1 MTDSPA
7 ILLAGGGPKTRP
19 RGRVLAPTRYRHPG
33 DVIRLIAAALVLAVA
48 VVIAMLLPALL
59 RPAAAVTGVG
69 PATAAGQV
77 LTGLVQVM
85 IAAAALVLLAAA
97 LRYRRFRVL
106 ATVAGGFAA
115 AAALMAGIT
124 YLAGPGGPVP
134 AGLRQGSWL
143 AGAGFPDPAVLA
155 GLAAVAVAA
164 APWLSRPWRRA
175 SWATL
180 LLIGA
185 ARLVTGGL
193 LPLQLVLA
201 LAAGVTVGAGL
212 LVAFGVPD
220 RRMGPAGVAAALR
233 AGGVPVSQVTGPLR
247 AAKGSRPF
255 EATTG
260 DGNGL
265 FVKVFGS
272 DQRDADLLYRAWRG
286 IRLRGVG
293 DTRPAASLFKA
304 VEHEALLGVMAE
316 RAGVAVPHV
325 GQVIRAG
332 DGSVLLTMDLV
343 AGTSLDEV
351 PADRITDQLARS
363 LWREVGRLHRAR
375 IAHRSLHGSNIM
387 IGQDGS
393 AVLADF
399 SFAELAA
406 TSRQRAI
413 DVAELLTSLAGRIGP
428 DRAVAAAAA
437 AIGAGGVAAAVPLL
451 QPLALSAG
459 TRRAIKGQDG
469 LLKNTRAAAI
479 AASGDD
485 ADKDLVRL
493 QRVRPRTLLAI
504 AALAGAFYFLL
515 PQIADVSSSWHALQH
530 VNWAWLPVIIGLSA
544 LTYVASAMALIGAV
558 PGHVPFGPAVLT
570 QGASSFIN
578 RVSPA
583 NVGGMAL
590 NARFLQK
597 SGTSTPA
604 SVAAVGVNALAGAI
618 MHVVLIVVFFALAGH
633 DLTKAFKLPS
643 ASKILLI
650 LAVIIAVIGVVLA
663 TRPGRRWTRKQLIP
677 GVRSAAGSLRQ
688 AAASPVK
695 LGLLFGGSALITLAY
710 IAGLDASV
718 QAFGGGPGL
727 VVLGAV
733 YLAAAALAA
742 AAPTPGGLGAIEAA
756 LVAGLTGVGMQPG
769 PAVSAVLLYRL
780 ATYWLP
786 VLPGWLCWRSL
797 QHREIRVTAG
807 PRLAQGAPARV
818 PVVPAG
824 RRRLSG
830 GAPPAEAG
838 PRLRARAEQPFLLDP
853 HGT

>member
-7 ILLAGGGPKTRP
+7 ILLAAGGPKTPP

-33 DVIRLIAAALVLAVA
+33 DVIRLIAAALVLAMA

-69 PATAAGQV
+69 PATEAGQV

-124 YLAGPGGPVP
+124 YLTGPGGSAGLP
-134 AGLRQGSWL
+134 AGLRQDSWL

-164 APWLSRPWRRA
+164 APWLNRPWRRA

-185 ARLVTGGL
+185 ARLITGGL

-233 AGGVPVSQVTGPLR
+233 AGGVPVSEVTGPLR

-255 EATTG
+255 QATTG

-286 IRLRGVG
+286 LRLRGVG

-325 GQVIRAG
+325 GQVIKAE

-351 PADRITDQLARS
+351 PADRITDQLART
-363 LWREVGRLHRAR
+363 LWREVGRLHQAR

-387 IGQDGS
+387 IGQDGCPRL
-393 AVLADF
+393 VDF

-428 DRAVAAAAA
+428 DRAVATAAA
-437 AIGAGGVAAAVPLL
+437 AIGASGVATAVPLL

-469 LLKNTRAAAI
+469 LLKNTRTAAI

-530 VNWAWLPVIIGLSA
+530 VNWAWLPVIICLSA
-544 LTYVASAMALIGAV
+544 LTYVASAMALIGSV

-710 IAGLDASV
+710 IAGLAASV

-727 VVLGAV
+727 IVLGAV

-797 QHREIRVTAG
+797 QHRGYV
-807 PRLAQGAPARV
+807 
-818 PVVPAG
+818 
-824 RRRLSG
+824 
-830 GAPPAEAG
+830 
-838 PRLRARAEQPFLLDP
+838 
-853 HGT
+853 

>member
-1 MTDSPA
+1 MTDSPR
-7 ILLAGGGPKTRP
+7 IQLAAGEPKTRP
-19 RGRVLAPTRYRHPG
+19 PGRVLAPTRYRHPG
-33 DVIRLIAAALVLAVA
+33 DVIRLIAAALVLAA
-48 VVIAMLLPALL
+48 AAVIAALLPALL

-77 LTGLVQVM
+77 LTGLVQVT
-85 IAAAALVLLAAA
+85 IAAAALVLLVAA

-124 YLAGPGGPVP
+124 YLAGPGGSAGLP

-143 AGAGFPDPAVLA
+143 TGAGFPDPAVLA

-164 APWLSRPWRRA
+164 APWLNRPWRRA
-175 SWATL
+175 AWTTL

-185 ARLVTGGL
+185 ARLITGGL
-193 LPLQLVLA
+193 LPMQLVLA

-212 LVAFGVPD
+212 LVVFGVPD
-220 RRMGPAGVAAALR
+220 RRMGPEGVAAALR

-247 AAKGSRPF
+247 PAKGSRPF
-255 EATTG
+255 EAVTG
-260 DGNGL
+260 DGRAL

-272 DQRDADLLYRAWRG
+272 DQRDADLLYRAYRG

-293 DTRPAASLFKA
+293 DTGPAASLFKA

-325 GQVIRAG
+325 GEVVRAE
-332 DGSVLLTMDLV
+332 DGSVLLTMELV
-343 AGTSLDEV
+343 AGQSLDDI
-351 PADRITDQLARS
+351 PADRITDQLART
-363 LWREVGRLHRAR
+363 LWHEVGQLHQAR
-375 IAHRSLHGSNIM
+375 IAHRSLHGANIM
-387 IGQDGS
+387 ISQNGCPRL
-393 AVLADF
+393 VDF

-428 DRAVAAAAA
+428 DRAVATAAA
-437 AIGAGGVAAAVPLL
+437 AIGADGVATAVPLL

-485 ADKDLVRL
+485 ADQDLAQL

-530 VNWAWLPVIIGLSA
+530 LNWAWLPVIIGLSA
-544 LTYVASAMALIGAV
+544 LTYVASAIALIGSV
-558 PGHVPFGPAVLT
+558 PGHVPFGPAVLA

-604 SVAAVGVNALAGAI
+604 SVAAVGVNSLAGAV
-618 MHVVLIVVFFALAGH
+618 MHMVLIVVFFALAGH

-643 ASKILLI
+643 GSKILLL

-695 LGLLFGGSALITLAY
+695 LGLLFGGSALITLLY
-710 IAGLDASV
+710 IAGLAASV
-718 QAFGGGPGL
+718 QAFGTGPGL

-733 YLAAAALAA
+733 YLGAAALAA
-742 AAPTPGGLGAIEAA
+742 VAPTPGGLGAIEAA
-756 LVAGLTGVGMQPG
+756 LVAGLTGVGMQAG

-786 VLPGWLCWRSL
+786 VLPGWLCWR
-797 QHREIRVTAG
+797 
-807 PRLAQGAPARV
+807 
-818 PVVPAG
+818 
-824 RRRLSG
+824 
-830 GAPPAEAG
+830 
-838 PRLRARAEQPFLLDP
+838 
-853 HGT
+853 

>member
-1 MTDSPA
+1 MNRNRPA
-7 ILLAGGGPKTRP
+7 GVAHRGNQLVAPGEPRAG
-19 RGRVLAPTRYRHPG
+19 VAAPSAKEMRRWLPSSRYRHPG
-33 DVIRLIAAALVLAVA
+33 DVIRLIAAALVLAAA
-48 VVIAMLLPALL
+48 VVIALLLPALL

-77 LTGLVQVM
+77 LTGLVQVT
-85 IAAAALVLLAAA
+85 IAATALVLLVAA

-124 YLAGPGGPVP
+124 YLAGPGGPAP

-201 LAAGVTVGAGL
+201 LAAGVTVGAAL

-233 AGGVPVSQVTGPLR
+233 AGGVPVSEVTGPLR

-255 EATTG
+255 QATAG

-325 GQVIRAG
+325 GQVIRAD

-343 AGTSLDEV
+343 AGTSLDQV
-351 PADRITDQLARS
+351 PADRITDQLART

-428 DRAVAAAAA
+428 DRAVATAAA
-437 AIGAGGVAAAVPLL
+437 AIGADGVAAAVPLL

-459 TRRAIKGQDG
+459 TRREIKGQDG

-485 ADKDLVRL
+485 ADQDLVRL

-633 DLTKAFKLPS
+633 DLSKAFKLPS

-650 LAVIIAVIGVVLA
+650 LAVIIAVIGIVLA

-677 GVRSAAGSLRQ
+677 GARSAAGSLRQ

-710 IAGLDASV
+710 IAGLAASV

-727 VVLGAV
+727 IVLGAV

-797 QHREIRVTAG
+797 QHREYV
-807 PRLAQGAPARV
+807 
-818 PVVPAG
+818 
-824 RRRLSG
+824 
-830 GAPPAEAG
+830 
-838 PRLRARAEQPFLLDP
+838 
-853 HGT
+853 

>member
-1 MTDSPA
+1 MTDSPR
-7 ILLAGGGPKTRP
+7 IQLAAGEPKTRP

-33 DVIRLIAAALVLAVA
+33 DVIRLIAAALVLAA
-48 VVIAMLLPALL
+48 AAVIAALLPALL

-77 LTGLVQVM
+77 LTGLVQVT
-85 IAAAALVLLAAA
+85 IAAAALVLLVAA

-124 YLAGPGGPVP
+124 YLAGPGGSAGLP

-143 AGAGFPDPAVLA
+143 TGAGFPDPAVLA

-164 APWLSRPWRRA
+164 APWLNRPWRRA
-175 SWATL
+175 AWATL

-185 ARLVTGGL
+185 ARLITGGL
-193 LPLQLVLA
+193 LPMQLVLA

-212 LVAFGVPD
+212 LVVFRVPD
-220 RRMGPAGVAAALR
+220 RRMGPEGVAAALR

-247 AAKGSRPF
+247 PAKGSRPF
-255 EATTG
+255 EAVTG
-260 DGNGL
+260 DGRAL

-272 DQRDADLLYRAWRG
+272 DQRDADLLYRAYRG

-293 DTRPAASLFKA
+293 DTGPAASLFKA

-332 DGSVLLTMDLV
+332 DGSVLLTMELV
-343 AGTSLDEV
+343 AGQSLDDI
-351 PADRITDQLARS
+351 PADRITDQLART
-363 LWREVGRLHRAR
+363 LWHEVGRLHQAR
-375 IAHRSLHGSNIM
+375 IAHRSLHGANIM
-387 IGQDGS
+387 ISQNGCPRL
-393 AVLADF
+393 VDF

-428 DRAVAAAAA
+428 DRAVATAAA
-437 AIGAGGVAAAVPLL
+437 AIGADGVATAVPLL

-485 ADKDLVRL
+485 ADQDLAQL

-515 PQIADVSSSWHALQH
+515 PQIAQVSSSWHALQH
-530 VNWAWLPVIIGLSA
+530 ANWAWLPVIIGLSA
-544 LTYVASAMALIGAV
+544 LTYVASAIALIGSV
-558 PGHVPFGPAVLT
+558 PGHVPFGPAVLA

-604 SVAAVGVNALAGAI
+604 SVAAVGVNSLAGAV
-618 MHVVLIVVFFALAGH
+618 MHMVLIVVFFALAGH

-643 ASKILLI
+643 GSKILLL

-695 LGLLFGGSALITLAY
+695 LGLLFGGSALITLLY
-710 IAGLDASV
+710 IAGLAASV
-718 QAFGGGPGL
+718 QAFGTGPGL

-733 YLAAAALAA
+733 YLGAAALAA
-742 AAPTPGGLGAIEAA
+742 VAPTPGGLGAIEAA
-756 LVAGLTGVGMQPG
+756 LVAGLTGVGMQAG

-786 VLPGWLCWRSL
+786 VLPGWLCWRFL
-797 QHREIRVTAG
+797 QHRGYV
-807 PRLAQGAPARV
+807 
-818 PVVPAG
+818 
-824 RRRLSG
+824 
-830 GAPPAEAG
+830 
-838 PRLRARAEQPFLLDP
+838 
-853 HGT
+853 

>member
-7 ILLAGGGPKTRP
+7 VLLAAGGPKTRP
-19 RGRVLAPTRYRHPG
+19 RGRVLAPARYRHPG
-33 DVIRLIAAALVLAVA
+33 DVIRLIAAALVLAAA
-48 VVIAMLLPALL
+48 VVIAALLPALL

-69 PATAAGQV
+69 PATEAGQV

-97 LRYRRFRVL
+97 LRCRRFRVL

-115 AAALMAGIT
+115 AAALMAAIT
-124 YLAGPGGPVP
+124 YLTGPGGPAP

-255 EATTG
+255 QATTG

-325 GQVIRAG
+325 GQVIKAG

-343 AGTSLDEV
+343 AGTSLDQV
-351 PADRITDQLARS
+351 PADRITDQLART

-387 IGQDGS
+387 ISQDGCPR
-393 AVLADF
+393 LADF

-437 AIGAGGVAAAVPLL
+437 EIGASGVAAAVPLL
-451 QPLALSAG
+451 QPLALSDG
-459 TRRAIKGQDG
+459 TRRAIKGQDA

-479 AASGDD
+479 AACGDD

-530 VNWAWLPVIIGLSA
+530 VSWAWLPVIIGLSA

-558 PGHVPFGPAVLT
+558 PGRVPFGPAVLT

-604 SVAAVGVNALAGAI
+604 SVAAVGVNALAGAV

-710 IAGLDASV
+710 IAGLAASV

-797 QHREIRVTAG
+797 QHREYV
-807 PRLAQGAPARV
+807 
-818 PVVPAG
+818 
-824 RRRLSG
+824 
-830 GAPPAEAG
+830 
-838 PRLRARAEQPFLLDP
+838 
-853 HGT
+853 

>member
-1 MTDSPA
+1 MTDSSA
-7 ILLAGGGPKTRP
+7 ILLAAGGPKTRQ

-33 DVIRLIAAALVLAVA
+33 DVIRLIAAALVLGVA

-59 RPAAAVTGVG
+59 RPAAAAVTGVG
-69 PATAAGQV
+69 PATAAGRV
-77 LTGLVQVM
+77 LTGLVQVT
-85 IAAAALVLLAAA
+85 IAAAALVLLVAA

-124 YLAGPGGPVP
+124 YLAGPSGSASLP

-201 LAAGVTVGAGL
+201 LAAGVTVGAAL

-220 RRMGPAGVAAALR
+220 RRMGPAGVASALR
-233 AGGVPVSQVTGPLR
+233 AGGVPVSQVTGPLH

-255 EATTG
+255 QATTG

-325 GQVIRAG
+325 GQVIRAD

-343 AGTSLDEV
+343 AGTSLDQV
-351 PADRITDQLARS
+351 PADRITDQLART
-363 LWREVGRLHRAR
+363 LWREVGRLHQAR

-387 IGQDGS
+387 MSQDGS
-393 AVLADF
+393 TVLTDF

-437 AIGAGGVAAAVPLL
+437 AIGASGVATAVPLL

-459 TRRAIKGQDG
+459 TRRAIKGQDA

-485 ADKDLVRL
+485 ADKDLARL

-515 PQIADVSSSWHALQH
+515 PQIAQVSSSWHALQH

-544 LTYVASAMALIGAV
+544 LTYVASAIALIGSV

-590 NARFLQK
+590 NVRFLHK
-597 SGTSTPA
+597 SGTGTPA
-604 SVAAVGVNALAGAI
+604 SVAAVGVNSLAGAV
-618 MHVVLIVVFFALAGH
+618 MHLVLMVVFFALAGH

-643 ASKILLI
+643 GSKILLI
-650 LAVIIAVIGVVLA
+650 LAVIIAVTGVILA

-677 GVRSAAGSLRQ
+677 GARSAAGSLRQ

-710 IAGLDASV
+710 IAGLAASI
-718 QAFGGGPGL
+718 QAFGPGPGL
-727 VVLGAV
+727 VVIGAV
-733 YLAAAALAA
+733 YLGAAALAA

-786 VLPGWLCWRSL
+786 VLPGWLCWRFL
-797 QHREIRVTAG
+797 QHREYV
-807 PRLAQGAPARV
+807 
-818 PVVPAG
+818 
-824 RRRLSG
+824 
-830 GAPPAEAG
+830 
-838 PRLRARAEQPFLLDP
+838 
-853 HGT
+853 

>member
-7 ILLAGGGPKTRP
+7 ILLAAGGPKTRP

-69 PATAAGQV
+69 PATEAGQV
-77 LTGLVQVM
+77 LTGLVQVT
-85 IAAAALVLLAAA
+85 IAAAALVLLVAA

-124 YLAGPGGPVP
+124 YLAGPGGPAP

-212 LVAFGVPD
+212 LVVFGVPD

-255 EATTG
+255 QATTG

-351 PADRITDQLARS
+351 PADRITDQLART

-387 IGQDGS
+387 IGQDGLPPAGRLQLRRARRDQPPAS
-393 AVLADF
+393 DRRGR
-399 SFAELAA
+399 AA
-406 TSRQRAI
+406 H
-413 DVAELLTSLAGRIGP
+413 LAGRP
-428 DRAVAAAAA
+428 DRPGPCRRHRGGRDRRQRRRRRRAAAAA
-437 AIGAGGVAAAVPLL
+437 ARPVGRHPARDQEPG
-451 QPLALSAG
+451 
-459 TRRAIKGQDG
+459 
-469 LLKNTRAAAI
+469 RAAEEHARGRDRGLRRRRETRTS
-479 AASGDD
+479 SGCSGCG
-485 ADKDLVRL
+485 R
-493 QRVRPRTLLAI
+493 
-504 AALAGAFYFLL
+504 
-515 PQIADVSSSWHALQH
+515 
-530 VNWAWLPVIIGLSA
+530 
-544 LTYVASAMALIGAV
+544 
-558 PGHVPFGPAVLT
+558 
-570 QGASSFIN
+570 
-578 RVSPA
+578 
-583 NVGGMAL
+583 
-590 NARFLQK
+590 AR
-597 SGTSTPA
+597 
-604 SVAAVGVNALAGAI
+604 
-618 MHVVLIVVFFALAGH
+618 
-633 DLTKAFKLPS
+633 
-643 ASKILLI
+643 
-650 LAVIIAVIGVVLA
+650 
-663 TRPGRRWTRKQLIP
+663 
-677 GVRSAAGSLRQ
+677 
-688 AAASPVK
+688 
-695 LGLLFGGSALITLAY
+695 
-710 IAGLDASV
+710 
-718 QAFGGGPGL
+718 
-727 VVLGAV
+727 
-733 YLAAAALAA
+733 
-742 AAPTPGGLGAIEAA
+742 
-756 LVAGLTGVGMQPG
+756 
-769 PAVSAVLLYRL
+769 
-780 ATYWLP
+780 
-786 VLPGWLCWRSL
+786 CWRS
-797 QHREIRVTAG
+797 
-807 PRLAQGAPARV
+807 PRWPAPFT
-818 PVVPAG
+818 
-824 RRRLSG
+824 SCF
-830 GAPPAEAG
+830 
-838 PRLRARAEQPFLLDP
+838 PRSPM
-853 HGT
+853 

>member
-1 MTDSPA
+1 MTRRTTPAAARSGGTVTGEPPVTVSPRMR
-7 ILLAGGGPKTRP
+7 LAAGEPKTPP
-19 RGRVLAPTRYRHPG
+19 RDRVLAPSRYRHPG
-33 DVIRLIAAALVLAVA
+33 DVIRLVAAASVLAVA
-48 VVIAMLLPALL
+48 VVIAALLPALL
-59 RPAAAVTGVG
+59 RPAAAAITAVG
-69 PATAAGQV
+69 PATAAGRV

-85 IAAAALVLLAAA
+85 IAAAALVLLATA

-106 ATVAGGFAA
+106 ATVAGGFVA
-115 AAALMAGIT
+115 AAALMAGIS
-124 YLAGPGGPVP
+124 YLAGPGGTAGLP

-164 APWLSRPWRRA
+164 APWLNRPWRRA
-175 SWATL
+175 AWATL

-185 ARLVTGGL
+185 ARLITGGL
-193 LPLQLVLA
+193 LPMQLVLA

-233 AGGVPVSQVTGPLR
+233 AGGVPVSQVTGPL
-247 AAKGSRPF
+247 ATAKGSRPF
-255 EATTG
+255 EAVTG
-260 DGNGL
+260 DGHAL
-265 FVKVFGS
+265 FIKVFGS
-272 DQRDADLLYRAWRG
+272 DQRDADLLYRAYRG

-304 VEHEALLGVMAE
+304 VEHEALLAVMAE

-325 GQVIRAG
+325 GQVIKGG
-332 DGSVLLTMDLV
+332 DGSVLLTMELV
-343 AGTSLDEV
+343 AGQCLDEV
-351 PADRITDQLARS
+351 PADRITDQLAGS
-363 LWREVGRLHRAR
+363 LWREVDRLHQAR
-375 IAHRSLHGSNIM
+375 IAHRSLHGTNIM
-387 IGQDGS
+387 ISQNGCPRL
-393 AVLADF
+393 VDF

-413 DVAELLTSLAGRIGP
+413 DVAELLTSLAARIGP
-428 DRAVAAAAA
+428 DRAVATAAA
-437 AIGAGGVAAAVPLL
+437 AIGTDGVTTAVPLL
-451 QPLALSAG
+451 QPLALSAS
-459 TRRAIKGQDG
+459 TRREIKGQDG
-469 LLKNTRAAAI
+469 LLKATRAAAI
-479 AASGDD
+479 AASGDV
-485 ADKDLVRL
+485 DKDLVRL
-493 QRVRPRTLLAI
+493 QRVRPRTLLVI

-515 PQIADVSSSWHALQH
+515 PQIAQVSSSWHALQH
-530 VNWAWLPVIIGLSA
+530 ANWAWLPVIIALSA
-544 LTYVASAMALIGAV
+544 LTYVASAIALIGSV
-558 PGHVPFGPAVLT
+558 PGHVPFGPAVLA

-597 SGTSTPA
+597 SGTDTPS
-604 SVAAVGVNALAGAI
+604 SVAAVGVNSLAGAV
-618 MHVVLIVVFFALAGH
+618 MHVVMIVVFFALAGH

-650 LAVIIAVIGVVLA
+650 LAVILAVAGLVLA

-710 IAGLDASV
+710 IAALDASV

-727 VVLGAV
+727 IVLGAV

-786 VLPGWLCWRSL
+786 VLPGWLSWRSL
-797 QHREIRVTAG
+797 QHRGYV
-807 PRLAQGAPARV
+807 
-818 PVVPAG
+818 
-824 RRRLSG
+824 
-830 GAPPAEAG
+830 
-838 PRLRARAEQPFLLDP
+838 
-853 HGT
+853 

>member
-7 ILLAGGGPKTRP
+7 ILLAAGGPKTRP
-19 RGRVLAPTRYRHPG
+19 RGRVLAPARYRHPG

-124 YLAGPGGPVP
+124 YLAGPGGPAP

-185 ARLVTGGL
+185 ARLITGGL

-255 EATTG
+255 QATTG

-325 GQVIRAG
+325 GQVIRAD

-351 PADRITDQLARS
+351 PADRITDQLART

-387 IGQDGS
+387 IGQDGCPRL
-393 AVLADF
+393 VDF

-437 AIGAGGVAAAVPLL
+437 AIGAGGVATAVPLL

-558 PGHVPFGPAVLT
+558 PGRVPFGPAVLT

-643 ASKILLI
+643 GSKILLI

-710 IAGLDASV
+710 IAGLAASV

-727 VVLGAV
+727 IALGAV

-797 QHREIRVTAG
+797 QHREYV
-807 PRLAQGAPARV
+807 
-818 PVVPAG
+818 
-824 RRRLSG
+824 
-830 GAPPAEAG
+830 
-838 PRLRARAEQPFLLDP
+838 
-853 HGT
+853 

>member
-1 MTDSPA
+1 MDRQRGSRAAEPEVTVTRHTTPA
-7 ILLAGGGPKTRP
+7 AARTSGTVTEEPPMADLPRMRLAAGGPKRWP
-19 RGRVLAPTRYRHPG
+19 WSRVLAPARYRHPG
-33 DVIRLIAAALVLAVA
+33 DVIRLIAAVLVLAVA
-48 VVIAMLLPALL
+48 AVVVALLPGLL
-59 RPAAAVTGVG
+59 RPSAAAITVVG
-69 PATAAGQV
+69 PGTAAGRV
-77 LTGLVQVM
+77 LTGLVQVTV
-85 IAAAALVLLAAA
+85 AAAALVLLAAA

-115 AAALMAGIT
+115 AAALMAGIS
-124 YLAGPGGPVP
+124 YLAGPGGSALP

-175 SWATL
+175 AWATL
-180 LLIGA
+180 LAIGA
-185 ARLVTGGL
+185 ARLITGGL
-193 LPLQLVLA
+193 LPMQLVLA
-201 LAAGVTVGAGL
+201 LAAGVTVGAAL

-233 AGGVPVSQVTGPLR
+233 AGGVPACQVTGPLVT
-247 AAKGSRPF
+247 AKGSRPF
-255 EATTG
+255 EAVTG
-260 DGNGL
+260 DGRAL

-286 IRLRGVG
+286 VRLRGVG

-325 GQVIRAG
+325 GQVIRAE

-343 AGTSLDEV
+343 AGQSLDHI
-351 PADRITDQLARS
+351 PADRITDQLAGS
-363 LWREVGRLHRAR
+363 LWREVSRLHQAQ
-375 IAHRSLHGSNIM
+375 IAHRSLHGTNIM
-387 IGQDGS
+387 ISQDGCPR
-393 AVLADF
+393 LADF

-406 TSRQRAI
+406 TDRQRAI
-413 DVAELLTSLAGRIGP
+413 DVAELLTWLAGRIGP
-428 DRAVAAAAA
+428 DRAAASAAAV
-437 AIGAGGVAAAVPLL
+437 IGADGVAAAVPLL

-459 TRRAIKGQDG
+459 TRREIKGQDG
-469 LLKNTRAAAI
+469 LLKKTRAAAI

-485 ADKDLVRL
+485 ADNDLVRL

-504 AALAGAFYFLL
+504 AALAGAFYFVL
-515 PQIADVSSSWHALQH
+515 PQIADVSSSWHALAH
-530 VNWAWLPVIIGLSA
+530 VSWAWLPVILALSA
-544 LTYVASAMALIGAV
+544 LTYVASAMALIGSV
-558 PGHVPFGPAVLT
+558 PGHVPFGPTLLA

-597 SGTSTPA
+597 SGTPAPA
-604 SVAAVGVNALAGAI
+604 SVAAVGVNALAGAV
-618 MHVVLIVVFFALAGH
+618 MHVLLIVVFFALAGH

-650 LAVIIAVIGVVLA
+650 LAVILAIIGVVLA

-688 AAASPVK
+688 AAASPLK
-695 LGLLFGGSALITLAY
+695 LGLLFGGSALLTLAY
-710 IAGLDASV
+710 IGGLAASV

-727 VVLGAV
+727 IALGAV

-756 LVAGLTGVGMQPG
+756 LVAGLTGVGMAPG
-769 PAVSAVLLYRL
+769 PAVSAVLVYRL

-797 QHREIRVTAG
+797 QHREYV
-807 PRLAQGAPARV
+807 
-818 PVVPAG
+818 
-824 RRRLSG
+824 
-830 GAPPAEAG
+830 
-838 PRLRARAEQPFLLDP
+838 
-853 HGT
+853 

>member
-7 ILLAGGGPKTRP
+7 ILLAAGGPKARP
-19 RGRVLAPTRYRHPG
+19 RGRVLAPARYRHPG
-33 DVIRLIAAALVLAVA
+33 DVIRLIAAVLVLAVA
-48 VVIAMLLPALL
+48 VVVAALLPALL
-59 RPAAAVTGVG
+59 RPAAAAVTGVG
-69 PATAAGQV
+69 PATEAGRV

-85 IAAAALVLLAAA
+85 IAAAALVLLVAA

-124 YLAGPGGPVP
+124 YLAGPGGPAP

-220 RRMGPAGVAAALR
+220 RRMGPTGVAAALR
-233 AGGVPVSQVTGPLR
+233 AGGVPVSQVSGPLR

-343 AGTSLDEV
+343 AGTSLDQV
-351 PADRITDQLARS
+351 PADRITDQLART
-363 LWREVGRLHRAR
+363 LWREVGQLHQAR

-393 AVLADF
+393 AVLVDF

-428 DRAVAAAAA
+428 DRAVATAAAT
-437 AIGAGGVAAAVPLL
+437 IGAGGVAAAVPLL

-459 TRRAIKGQDG
+459 TRHAIKGQDG
-469 LLKNTRAAAI
+469 LLKNTRTAAI
-479 AASGDD
+479 AASGND

-530 VNWAWLPVIIGLSA
+530 VNWAWLPVILGLSA

-558 PGHVPFGPAVLT
+558 PGRVPFGPAVLT

-618 MHVVLIVVFFALAGH
+618 MHIVLIVVFFALAGH

-695 LGLLFGGSALITLAY
+695 LGLLSGGSALITLAY
-710 IAGLDASV
+710 IAGLAASV

-727 VVLGAV
+727 IVIGAV
-733 YLAAAALAA
+733 YLAAATLAA

-797 QHREIRVTAG
+797 QHREYV
-807 PRLAQGAPARV
+807 
-818 PVVPAG
+818 
-824 RRRLSG
+824 
-830 GAPPAEAG
+830 
-838 PRLRARAEQPFLLDP
+838 
-853 HGT
+853 

>member
-1 MTDSPA
+1 MADSHRMRLA
-7 ILLAGGGPKTRP
+7 AGGPGTRP
-19 RGRVLAPTRYRHPG
+19 QGRVPAPARYRHPG
-33 DVIRLIAAALVLAVA
+33 DVIRLIAAAPVLAVA
-48 VVIAMLLPALL
+48 AVIAALLPALL
-59 RPAAAVTGVG
+59 RPAAAAITAIG
-69 PATAAGQV
+69 PVTAAGRV
-77 LTGLVQVM
+77 LTGLVQVT
-85 IAAAALVLLAAA
+85 IAAAALVLLATA

-106 ATVAGGFAA
+106 ATVAGGFVV
-115 AAALMAGIT
+115 AAALMTGIT
-124 YLAGPGGPVP
+124 YLAGPGGSAGLP

-143 AGAGFPDPAVLA
+143 AGAGFPDPGVFA

-164 APWLSRPWRRA
+164 APWLRRPWRRA
-175 SWATL
+175 AWAML

-185 ARLVTGGL
+185 ARLITGGL
-193 LPLQLVLA
+193 LPMQLVLA
-201 LAAGVTVGAGL
+201 LAAGVTVGAAL

-220 RRMGPAGVAAALR
+220 RRMGPAGVAVALR
-233 AGGVPVSQVTGPLR
+233 AGGVPVSQVSGPLA

-255 EATTG
+255 EAVTG
-260 DGNGL
+260 DGHAL

-272 DQRDADLLYRAWRG
+272 DQRDADLLYRVYRG

-304 VEHEALLGVMAE
+304 VEHEALLAVMAE

-325 GQVIRAG
+325 GQLIRSA
-332 DGSVLLTMDLV
+332 DGSVLLTMELV
-343 AGTSLDEV
+343 AGQCLDEV
-351 PADRITDQLARS
+351 PADRITDRLARA

-375 IAHRSLHGSNIM
+375 IAHRSLHGTNIM
-387 IGQDGS
+387 ISQDGCPRL
-393 AVLADF
+393 VDF

-413 DVAELLTSLAGRIGP
+413 DVAELMTSLAGRIGP
-428 DRAVAAAAA
+428 DRAVATAAAE
-437 AIGAGGVAAAVPLL
+437 IGAGGVATAVPLL

-459 TRRAIKGQDG
+459 TRREIKGQDG

-504 AALAGAFYFLL
+504 VALAGAFYFLL

-530 VNWAWLPVIIGLSA
+530 ADWAWLPVIIVLSA
-544 LTYVASAMALIGAV
+544 LTYVASAMALIGSV
-558 PGHVPFGPAVLT
+558 PGRVPFGPAVLA

-597 SGTSTPA
+597 SGTSTPS
-604 SVAAVGVNALAGAI
+604 SVAAVGVNALAGAV

-633 DLTKAFKLPS
+633 DLTKAFKLPP

-695 LGLLFGGSALITLAY
+695 LGLLLGGSALITLAY
-710 IAGLDASV
+710 IAALAASV

-727 VVLGAV
+727 IVLGAV

-786 VLPGWLCWRSL
+786 VLPGWLSWRSL
-797 QHREIRVTAG
+797 QHRGYV
-807 PRLAQGAPARV
+807 
-818 PVVPAG
+818 
-824 RRRLSG
+824 
-830 GAPPAEAG
+830 
-838 PRLRARAEQPFLLDP
+838 
-853 HGT
+853 

>member
-1 MTDSPA
+1 M
-7 ILLAGGGPKTRP
+7 LA
-19 RGRVLAPTRYRHPG
+19 AARYRHPG
-33 DVIRLIAAALVLAVA
+33 DVIRLMVAAVVLAAA
-48 VVIAMLLPALL
+48 VVIAALVPALL
-59 RPAAAVTGVG
+59 RPSAAVTGVG
-69 PATAAGQV
+69 PATEAGQV

-85 IAAAALVLLAAA
+85 VAAAALVLVAAA

-106 ATVAGGFAA
+106 VTVAGGFAA
-115 AAALMAGIT
+115 AAVLMAGIT
-124 YLAGPGGPVP
+124 FLAGPGGPAP

-175 SWATL
+175 CWAAL
-180 LLIGA
+180 LLVGA

-193 LPLQLVLA
+193 LPVQVVLA
-201 LAAGVTVGAGL
+201 VAVGVSVGAGL
-212 LVAFGVPD
+212 LVVFGVPD

-233 AGGVPVSQVTGPLR
+233 GGGVPVGQVSGPLR
-247 AAKGSRPF
+247 PAKGSRPF
-255 EATTG
+255 QAVTG
-260 DGNGL
+260 GGNGL

-293 DTRPAASLFKA
+293 DTGPAASLFRA

-351 PADRITDQLARS
+351 PAGRITDQVARA

-393 AVLADF
+393 AVLVDF

-459 TRRAIKGQDG
+459 TRREIKGQDG

-479 AASGDD
+479 AACGGG
-485 ADKDLVRL
+485 ADQDLARL

-530 VNWAWLPVIIGLSA
+530 VSWAWLPVIIALSA

-558 PGHVPFGPAVLT
+558 PGPVPFGPAVLT

-597 SGTSTPA
+597 SGTGTPA
-604 SVAAVGVNALAGAI
+604 SVAAVGVNALAGAV
-618 MHVVLIVVFFALAGH
+618 MHGLLIVVFFALAGH
-633 DLTKAFKLPS
+633 DLAKAFKLPP
-643 ASKILLI
+643 ASKILLA
-650 LAVIIAVIGVVLA
+650 LAVIIAVTGIILA

-677 GVRSAAGSLRQ
+677 GGRSAAGSLRQ

-710 IAGLDASV
+710 IAGLAASV

-727 VVLGAV
+727 IVLGAV

-797 QHREIRVTAG
+797 QHRGYV
-807 PRLAQGAPARV
+807 
-818 PVVPAG
+818 
-824 RRRLSG
+824 
-830 GAPPAEAG
+830 
-838 PRLRARAEQPFLLDP
+838 
-853 HGT
+853 

>member
-1 MTDSPA
+1 VLPGIGGHGLGVLPMTDSPA
-7 ILLAGGGPKTRP
+7 VLLAAGGPDTRP
-19 RGRVLAPTRYRHPG
+19 RGRVLAPARYRHPG

-48 VVIAMLLPALL
+48 VVIAALLPALL
-59 RPAAAVTGVG
+59 RPAAAAVTGVG
-69 PATAAGQV
+69 PATAAGRV

-124 YLAGPGGPVP
+124 YLAGPGGPAP

-185 ARLVTGGL
+185 ARLITGGL

-220 RRMGPAGVAAALR
+220 RRMGPAGVAAALG
-233 AGGVPVSQVTGPLR
+233 AGDVPVSQVTGPLR

-255 EATTG
+255 EATAG

-325 GQVIRAG
+325 GQVIKAG

-351 PADRITDQLARS
+351 PADRITDQLART
-363 LWREVGRLHRAR
+363 LWREVGQLHQAR

-393 AVLADF
+393 AVLVDF

-437 AIGAGGVAAAVPLL
+437 AIGADGVAAAVPLL
-451 QPLALSAG
+451 QPLALSVG

-485 ADKDLVRL
+485 ADQDLVRL

-558 PGHVPFGPAVLT
+558 PGRVPFGPSVLT

-710 IAGLDASV
+710 IAGLAASV

-727 VVLGAV
+727 VVIGAV

-797 QHREIRVTAG
+797 QH
-807 PRLAQGAPARV
+807 QGYV
-818 PVVPAG
+818 
-824 RRRLSG
+824 
-830 GAPPAEAG
+830 
-838 PRLRARAEQPFLLDP
+838 
-853 HGT
+853 

>member
-1 MTDSPA
+1 MRPA
-7 ILLAGGGPKTRP
+7 AGGPKTRP
-19 RGRVLAPTRYRHPG
+19 RDRVLAPARYRHPG
-33 DVIRLIAAALVLAVA
+33 DVIRLVSAASVLAVA
-48 VVIAMLLPALL
+48 VAIAALLPALL
-59 RPAAAVTGVG
+59 RPATAAITGVG
-69 PATAAGQV
+69 PASADGRV
-77 LTGLVQVM
+77 LTGLVQVT
-85 IAAAALVLLAAA
+85 IAAAALVLLVAA

-124 YLAGPGGPVP
+124 YLAGPGGSAALR

-143 AGAGFPDPAVLA
+143 TGAGFPDPAVLA

-164 APWLSRPWRRA
+164 APWLNRPWRRA
-175 SWATL
+175 AWATL
-180 LLIGA
+180 LLIGV

-193 LPLQLVLA
+193 LPMQLVLA

-233 AGGVPVSQVTGPLR
+233 AGGVPVGQVTGPL
-247 AAKGSRPF
+247 ATAKGSRPF
-255 EATTG
+255 QAVTG
-260 DGNGL
+260 DGRAL

-272 DQRDADLLYRAWRG
+272 DQRDADLLYRAYRG
-286 IRLRGVG
+286 VRLRGVG

-304 VEHEALLGVMAE
+304 VEHEALLAVMAE

-325 GQVIRAG
+325 GQVIKAG
-332 DGSVLLTMDLV
+332 DGSVLLTMELV
-343 AGTSLDEV
+343 AGQCLDDI
-351 PADRITDQLARS
+351 PADRITDQLAGS
-363 LWREVGRLHRAR
+363 LWREVDRLHQAR
-375 IAHRSLHGSNIM
+375 IAHRSLHGTNIM
-387 IGQDGS
+387 IGQNES
-393 AVLADF
+393 AVLTDF

-413 DVAELLTSLAGRIGP
+413 DVAELLTSLAARIGP
-428 DRAVAAAAA
+428 DRAVASAAA
-437 AIGAGGVAAAVPLL
+437 AIGAGGVGTAVPLL

-459 TRRAIKGQDG
+459 TRREIKGQDG

-485 ADKDLVRL
+485 ADKDLAPL
-493 QRVRPRTLLAI
+493 QRVRPRTLLVI

-515 PQIADVSSSWHALQH
+515 PQIAQVSSSWHALQSA
-530 VNWAWLPVIIGLSA
+530 NWAWLPVIIGLSA
-544 LTYVASAMALIGAV
+544 LTYVASAIALIGSV
-558 PGHVPFGPAVLT
+558 PGHVPFGPAVLA

-590 NARFLQK
+590 NARFLKK

-604 SVAAVGVNALAGAI
+604 SVAAVGVNSLAGAV
-618 MHVVLIVVFFALAGH
+618 MHMVLIVVFFTLAGH
-633 DLTKAFKLPS
+633 DLSKAFKLPS

-650 LAVIIAVIGVVLA
+650 LAVILAVVGLVLA

-677 GVRSAAGSLRQ
+677 GARSAAGSLRQ

-695 LGLLFGGSALITLAY
+695 LALLFGGSALITLAY
-710 IAGLDASV
+710 IAGLAASV
-718 QAFGGGPGL
+718 QAFGAGPGL

-733 YLAAAALAA
+733 YLGAAALAA

-797 QHREIRVTAG
+797 QHRGYV
-807 PRLAQGAPARV
+807 
-818 PVVPAG
+818 
-824 RRRLSG
+824 
-830 GAPPAEAG
+830 
-838 PRLRARAEQPFLLDP
+838 
-853 HGT
+853 

>member
-1 MTDSPA
+1 MR
-7 ILLAGGGPKTRP
+7 LAAGGPKTRP
-19 RGRVLAPTRYRHPG
+19 RDRVLAPARYRHPG
-33 DVIRLIAAALVLAVA
+33 DVIRLITAVSVLIVAAVTAA
-48 VVIAMLLPALL
+48 LLPALL
-59 RPAAAVTGVG
+59 RPSAAAITAVG
-69 PATAAGQV
+69 PVTAAGRV
-77 LTGLVQVM
+77 LTGLVQVT
-85 IAAAALVLLAAA
+85 IAAAALVLLVAA

-115 AAALMAGIT
+115 AAALMTAIT
-124 YLAGPGGPVP
+124 YLAGPGGSALP

-143 AGAGFPDPAVLA
+143 TGAGFPDPAVLA

-175 SWATL
+175 AWATL
-180 LLIGA
+180 LLIAA

-193 LPLQLVLA
+193 LPMQLVLA

-233 AGGVPVSQVTGPLR
+233 AGGVPAGQVTGPL
-247 AAKGSRPF
+247 ATAKGSRPF
-255 EATTG
+255 EAVTD
-260 DGNGL
+260 DGRAV
-265 FVKVFGS
+265 FVKVYGS

-286 IRLRGVG
+286 VRLRGVG
-293 DTRPAASLFKA
+293 DTAPAASLFKA
-304 VEHEALLGVMAE
+304 VEHEALLAVMAE

-325 GQVIRAG
+325 GQVIRAAG
-332 DGSVLLTMDLV
+332 GSVLLTMELV
-343 AGTSLDEV
+343 AGQSLDQI

-363 LWREVGRLHRAR
+363 LWREVSRLHQAR
-375 IAHRSLHGSNIM
+375 IAHRSLHGTNIM
-387 IGQDGS
+387 ISQDGS
-393 AVLADF
+393 PRLTDF

-406 TSRQRAI
+406 TGRQRAI
-413 DVAELLTSLAGRIGP
+413 DVAELLTWLAGRIGP

-437 AIGAGGVAAAVPLL
+437 VIGADGVAAAVPLL

-459 TRRAIKGQDG
+459 TRREIKGQDG
-469 LLKNTRAAAI
+469 LLKKTRAAAI
-479 AASGDD
+479 AACGAD
-485 ADKDLVRL
+485 ADSDLVRL

-515 PQIADVSSSWHALQH
+515 PQIADVSSSWHALLH
-530 VNWAWLPVIIGLSA
+530 ANWAWLPVIIGLSA

-558 PGHVPFGPAVLT
+558 PGRVPFGPAVLA
-570 QGASSFIN
+570 QGGSSFIN

-604 SVAAVGVNALAGAI
+604 SVAAVGVNALAGAV

-633 DLTKAFKLPS
+633 DLSKAFKLPS
-643 ASKILLI
+643 GSKILLA
-650 LAVIIAVIGVVLA
+650 LAVIIAVAGLVLA

-677 GVRSAAGSLRQ
+677 GLRSAAGSLRQ

-695 LGLLFGGSALITLAY
+695 LSLLFGGSALITLAY

-727 VVLGAV
+727 IVLGAV

-780 ATYWLP
+780 STYWLP

-797 QHREIRVTAG
+797 QHRGYV
-807 PRLAQGAPARV
+807 
-818 PVVPAG
+818 
-824 RRRLSG
+824 
-830 GAPPAEAG
+830 
-838 PRLRARAEQPFLLDP
+838 
-853 HGT
+853 

>member
-1 MTDSPA
+1 MPKVTVTRRTTSAGARTSGTVTEEPSATDSPRMQ
-7 ILLAGGGPKTRP
+7 LAADESKARP
-19 RGRVLAPTRYRHPG
+19 RGRVLAPARYRHPG
-33 DVIRLIAAALVLAVA
+33 DVIRLIAAVLVLAA
-48 VVIAMLLPALL
+48 AAVIAALLPALL

-69 PATAAGQV
+69 SATAAGRV
-77 LTGLVQVM
+77 LTGLVQVT
-85 IAAAALVLLAAA
+85 IAAAALVLLVAA
-97 LRYRRFRVL
+97 LRHRRFRVL
-106 ATVAGGFAA
+106 VTVAAGFTV
-115 AAALMAGIT
+115 AAALMAVIT
-124 YLAGPGGPVP
+124 YLAGPRGSAGLP

-143 AGAGFPDPAVLA
+143 TGAGFPDPAVLA

-185 ARLVTGGL
+185 ARLITGGL
-193 LPLQLVLA
+193 LPMQLVLA
-201 LAAGVTVGAGL
+201 LATGVTVGAGL
-212 LVAFGVPD
+212 LVVFGVPD
-220 RRMGPAGVAAALR
+220 RRMGAAGVAAALR

-247 AAKGSRPF
+247 PAKGSRPF
-255 EATTG
+255 QAATG

-293 DTRPAASLFKA
+293 DTRPAASLVKA
-304 VEHEALLGVMAE
+304 VEHEALLAVMAE

-325 GQVIRAG
+325 GQIIKAE

-343 AGTSLDEV
+343 AGTSLDQV
-351 PADRITDQLARS
+351 PADRITDQLAGS
-363 LWREVGRLHRAR
+363 LWREVSRLHQAR

-387 IGQDGS
+387 TGPDGS
-393 AVLADF
+393 AVLVDF

-428 DRAVAAAAA
+428 DRAVASAAA
-437 AIGAGGVAAAVPLL
+437 AIGADGVATAVPLL

-469 LLKNTRAAAI
+469 LLKNTRVAAI
-479 AASGDD
+479 AACDD
-485 ADKDLVRL
+485 ADHDLVRL

-515 PQIADVSSSWHALQH
+515 PQIAQVSSSWHALQH
-530 VNWAWLPVIIGLSA
+530 ANWAWLPVIIALSA
-544 LTYVASAMALIGAV
+544 LTYVASAVALIGSV
-558 PGHVPFGPAVLT
+558 PGRVPFGPAVLT

-597 SGTSTPA
+597 TGTGTPA
-604 SVAAVGVNALAGAI
+604 SVAAVGVNSLAGAV
-618 MHVVLIVVFFALAGH
+618 MHLVLIVVFFALAGH
-633 DLTKAFKLPS
+633 DLTQAFKLPS

-650 LAVIIAVIGVVLA
+650 LAVVLAVIGVVLA

-677 GVRSAAGSLRQ
+677 GARSAAGSLRQ

-710 IAGLDASV
+710 IAGLAASV
-718 QAFGGGPGL
+718 QAFGRGPGL
-727 VVLGAV
+727 VVIGAV
-733 YLAAAALAA
+733 YLGAAALAA

-756 LVAGLTGVGMQPG
+756 LVAGLTGVGMAPG

-797 QHREIRVTAG
+797 QHREYV
-807 PRLAQGAPARV
+807 
-818 PVVPAG
+818 
-824 RRRLSG
+824 
-830 GAPPAEAG
+830 
-838 PRLRARAEQPFLLDP
+838 
-853 HGT
+853 